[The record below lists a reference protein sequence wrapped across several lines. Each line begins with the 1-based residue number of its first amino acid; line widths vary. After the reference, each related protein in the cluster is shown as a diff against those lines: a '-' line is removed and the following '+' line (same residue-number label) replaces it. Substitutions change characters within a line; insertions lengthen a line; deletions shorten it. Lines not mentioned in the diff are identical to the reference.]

1 MLVEPLCLRNF
12 PASSMKARPTGGG
25 LTLNIAAW
33 GPWARA
39 LVWISIM
46 ALFPGSTE
54 AGQKPSS
61 SHGHHTICLI
71 PNPQVVCETQTVVW
85 PPTNAQ
91 YYTVIIVDSSDQGT
105 LSPLFQTTLPS
116 PATSVEWLV
125 NATDAASLL
134 HLSIFTPLP
143 TPNLG
148 MKPYLTTDFQV
159 DPGFSTCITAP
170 ATVSYTLL
178 CVSVGIGLTDNSWAN

>member
-1 MLVEPLCLRNF
+1 MH
-12 PASSMKARPTGGG
+12 
-25 LTLNIAAW
+25 NIAGW
-33 GPWARA
+33 GP
-39 LVWISIM
+39 LVWILILV
-46 ALFPGSTE
+46 LFPDSTE
-54 AGQKPSS
+54 AGSAYN
-61 SHGHHTICLI
+61 HHISLI
-71 PNPQVVCETQTVVW
+71 PNPPVMCNTQTFVW
-85 PPTNAQ
+85 PHTDAQ
-91 YYTVIIVDSSDQGT
+91 YYTVIILDNGGQGT
-105 LSPLFQTTLPS
+105 LSPLFQTILPS